1 MTEADRKTL
10 LRLAGGDSSDRSGV
24 DDLQG
29 LLLQVVFALLMVF
42 MIAYFIFVES
52 SRKER
57 KEEVLELN
65 RQKLVLALEKTAENR
80 RIKYGLNAL
89 MTQGIDGRRSFDP
102 SEHVKGDRLEI
113 APAAKTAF
121 SAGSRAA
128 VADYRDL
135 AALSADWHTNVLAE
149 AGLSAEAL
157 EAPELAWLEDE
168 ITRRIEEVRLDA
180 RGVQRSLAARLQLAL
195 IERPEIFG
203 DVRDPAVL
211 ADLIKRKSLEI
222 IKAESGGE
230 MLP

>member
-10 LRLAGGDSSDRSGV
+10 LRLAGGDSSGRSGV

-89 MTQGIDGRRSFDP
+89 MTQGTDGRRSFDP

-128 VADYRDL
+128 VA
-135 AALSADWHTNVLAE
+135 AALKV
-149 AGLSAEAL
+149 
-157 EAPELAWLEDE
+157 
-168 ITRRIEEVRLDA
+168 
-180 RGVQRSLAARLQLAL
+180 
-195 IERPEIFG
+195 
-203 DVRDPAVL
+203 
-211 ADLIKRKSLEI
+211 
-222 IKAESGGE
+222 
-230 MLP
+230 